1 MTFDRLN
8 QNWQQMKEQSTIWLT
23 INDDLTVAKDKSEC
37 TNDIDSQLHHG
48 LTDKWPVTLTN
59 QVNTALRWLNT
70 VLAVCEYTSFAK
82 SRQEKGCSS
91 QAETWQVKIYWWKS
105 LTERSNVTFS
115 WFPWQHERL
124 NTTCDLLATT
134 FSTVH
139 RSKQTKNHAALPL
152 ARLDLSQSA
161 KNWYDFT
168 TQYYKYLSLSAF
180 CFFLCFPI
188 TFFF

>member
-1 MTFDRLN
+1 M
-8 QNWQQMKEQSTIWLT
+8 
-23 INDDLTVAKDKSEC
+23 
-37 TNDIDSQLHHG
+37 
-48 LTDKWPVTLTN
+48 
-59 QVNTALRWLNT
+59 
-70 VLAVCEYTSFAK
+70 
-82 SRQEKGCSS
+82 
-91 QAETWQVKIYWWKS
+91 
-105 LTERSNVTFS
+105 TFS

-139 RSKQTKNHAALPL
+139 RSTQTKNHTALPL

-188 TFFF
+188 TSFFKKRTTNYKLVWSKRWRDFTRMPGMNEKGTHRVLARDYFSDSWLVRFWQFLAYFSNKDYRNNETVLSETTRTKLDTRRL

>member
-8 QNWQQMKEQSTIWLT
+8 QNWQQMKEQPTIWLT

-82 SRQEKGCSS
+82 SGQEKGCNS
-91 QAETWQVKIYWWKS
+91 QAETWQVKNLLMKN
-105 LTERSNVTFS
+105 LD
-115 WFPWQHERL
+115 WQVKCDVFVISMATWTLEYNL
-124 NTTCDLLATT
+124 NISIL
-134 FSTVH
+134 
-139 RSKQTKNHAALPL
+139 
-152 ARLDLSQSA
+152 
-161 KNWYDFT
+161 
-168 TQYYKYLSLSAF
+168 LSLHKIRP
-180 CFFLCFPI
+180 LDFPI
-188 TFFF
+188 NLHTAYYN